1 MCAIDEKEKNNGKL
15 SVNKISNRNDISIII
30 VSVVHV
36 ALLPQLDGVVVV
48 AWHLKVKLVRKS
60 ESKLLILHLVQSY
73 SSRPV
78 VSIVP
83 SQ

>member
-48 AWHLKVKLVRKS
+48 AWHLKVRLVRKS
-60 ESKLLILHLVQSY
+60 ESLYFGSSTSLSPLLLGR
-73 SSRPV
+73 SSP
-78 VSIVP
+78 
-83 SQ
+83 